1 VAVAEVMAII
11 STINAAAGAINKVA
25 GTCNDINTI
34 GSFIGK
40 LGQAQV
46 DLQAYQNKKRG
57 NLSQEEI
64 IQITLAKKQYDDRM
78 NEIRELFIYSGNA
91 HLWDEIQLQM
101 ANARK
106 QRIAEMRAKEA
117 ARKRAKEITLWAGF
131 ILLVGAGVFMLMMY
145 AIMSYAETVEIADE
159 IAIILTLLG
168 SVPLW

>member
-1 VAVAEVMAII
+1 MAVAEVMAII

-145 AIMSYAETVEIADE
+145 AIMSYAETVKIADE

>member
-1 VAVAEVMAII
+1 MAIV

-25 GTCNDINTI
+25 GTCNDLNTI
-34 GSFIGK
+34 GSFVGK

-46 DLQAYQNKKRG
+46 DLQAYQNKNRN
-57 NLSQEEI
+57 NLSEEEL
-64 IQITLAKKQYDDRM
+64 IQITLAKKQYQDRM

-91 HLWDEIQLQM
+91 HLWDEIQMEM

-106 QRIAEMRAKEA
+106 RRIADMRAKEA
-117 ARKRAKEITLWAGF
+117 ARKKAISITIWAGF
-131 ILLVGAGVFMLMMY
+131 ILVVSIGVFMLMMH
-145 AIMSYAETVEIADE
+145 AIMSYADTVEITDE

>member
-1 VAVAEVMAII
+1 VAVAEIMAIV

-25 GTCNDINTI
+25 GTCNDLNTI
-34 GSFIGK
+34 GSFVGK

-46 DLQAYQNKKRG
+46 DLQAYQNKNRN
-57 NLSQEEI
+57 NLSQEEL
-64 IQITLAKKQYDDRM
+64 IQITLAKKQYQDRM

-91 HLWDEIQLQM
+91 HLWDEIQMEM

-106 QRIAEMRAKEA
+106 RRIAEMRAKEA
-117 ARKRAKEITLWAGF
+117 ARKKAVKITIWAGF
-131 ILLVGAGVFMLMMY
+131 ILVVSVGAFMLMMH
-145 AIMSYAETVEIADE
+145 AIISYADTIELTDE

>member
-1 VAVAEVMAII
+1 MAVAEVMAII

>member
-1 VAVAEVMAII
+1 MAVAEIMAIV

-25 GTCNDINTI
+25 GTCNDLNTI
-34 GSFIGK
+34 GSFVGK

-46 DLQAYQNKKRG
+46 DLQAYQNKNRN
-57 NLSQEEI
+57 NLSQEEL
-64 IQITLAKKQYDDRM
+64 IQITLAKKQYQDRM

-91 HLWDEIQLQM
+91 HLWDEIQMEM

-106 QRIAEMRAKEA
+106 RRIAEMRAKEA
-117 ARKRAKEITLWAGF
+117 ARKKAVKITIWAGF
-131 ILLVGAGVFMLMMY
+131 ILVVSVGAFMLMMH
-145 AIMSYAETVEIADE
+145 AIISYADTIELTDE

>member
-1 VAVAEVMAII
+1 MAVAEVMAII

-117 ARKRAKEITLWAGF
+117 ARKRAVEITLWAGF
-131 ILLVGAGVFMLMMY
+131 ILVVSAGVFLLMMY

>member
-1 VAVAEVMAII
+1 MAIV

-25 GTCNDINTI
+25 GTCNDLNTI
-34 GSFIGK
+34 GSFVGK

-46 DLQAYQNKKRG
+46 DLQAYQNKNRN
-57 NLSQEEI
+57 NLSEEEL
-64 IQITLAKKQYDDRM
+64 IQITLAKKQYQDRM

-91 HLWDEIQLQM
+91 HLWDEIQMEM

-106 QRIAEMRAKEA
+106 RRIADMRAKEA
-117 ARKRAKEITLWAGF
+117 ARKKAIRITIWAGF
-131 ILLVGAGVFMLMMY
+131 ILVVSIGVFMLMMH
-145 AIMSYAETVEIADE
+145 AIMSYADTVEITDE

>member
-1 VAVAEVMAII
+1 MAIV

-25 GTCNDINTI
+25 GTCNDLNTI
-34 GSFIGK
+34 GSFVGK

-46 DLQAYQNKKRG
+46 DLQAYQNKNRN
-57 NLSQEEI
+57 NLSQEEL
-64 IQITLAKKQYDDRM
+64 IQITLAKKQYQDRM

-91 HLWDEIQLQM
+91 HLWDEIQMEM

-106 QRIAEMRAKEA
+106 RRIAEMRAKEA
-117 ARKRAKEITLWAGF
+117 ARKKAVKITIWAGF
-131 ILLVGAGVFMLMMY
+131 ILVVSVGAFMLMMH
-145 AIMSYAETVEIADE
+145 AIISYADTIELTDE

>member
-1 VAVAEVMAII
+1 MAVAEVMAII

-57 NLSQEEI
+57 NLSEEEI

-78 NEIRELFIYSGNA
+78 KEIRELFIYSGNA

-117 ARKRAKEITLWAGF
+117 SRKRAVEITLWAGF
-131 ILLVGAGVFMLMMY
+131 ILVVSAGVFLLMMY

>member
-1 VAVAEVMAII
+1 MAVAEIMAII

-34 GSFIGK
+34 GAFIGK

>member
-1 VAVAEVMAII
+1 VAVAEIMAIV

-25 GTCNDINTI
+25 GTCNDLNTI
-34 GSFIGK
+34 GSFVGK

-46 DLQAYQNKKRG
+46 DLQAYQNKNRN
-57 NLSQEEI
+57 NLSEEEL
-64 IQITLAKKQYDDRM
+64 IQITLAKKQYQDRM

-91 HLWDEIQLQM
+91 HLWDEIQMEM

-106 QRIAEMRAKEA
+106 RRIADMRAKEA
-117 ARKRAKEITLWAGF
+117 ARKKAISITIWAGF
-131 ILLVGAGVFMLMMY
+131 ILVVSIGVFMLMMH
-145 AIMSYAETVEIADE
+145 AIMSYADTVEITDE

>member
-1 VAVAEVMAII
+1 MAVAEVMAII

-57 NLSQEEI
+57 NLSEEEI

-78 NEIRELFIYSGNA
+78 KEIRELFIYSGNA
-91 HLWDEIQLQM
+91 HLWDEIQLQR

-106 QRIAEMRAKEA
+106 HRIAEMRAKEA
-117 ARKRAKEITLWAGF
+117 ARKRAVEITLWAGF
-131 ILLVGAGVFMLMMY
+131 ILVVSAGVFLLMMY

>member
-1 VAVAEVMAII
+1 MAVAEVMAII

-78 NEIRELFIYSGNA
+78 KEIRELFIYSGNA

>member
-1 VAVAEVMAII
+1 MAVAEIMAIV

-25 GTCNDINTI
+25 GTCNDLNTI
-34 GSFIGK
+34 GSFVGK

-46 DLQAYQNKKRG
+46 DLQAYQNKNRN
-57 NLSQEEI
+57 NLSEEEL
-64 IQITLAKKQYDDRM
+64 IQITLAKKQYQDRM

-91 HLWDEIQLQM
+91 HLWDEIQTEM

-106 QRIAEMRAKEA
+106 RRIADMRAKEA
-117 ARKRAKEITLWAGF
+117 ARKKAIRITIWAGF
-131 ILLVGAGVFMLMMY
+131 ILVVSIGVFMLMMH
-145 AIMSYAETVEIADE
+145 AIMSYADTVEITDE

>member
-1 VAVAEVMAII
+1 MAIV

-25 GTCNDINTI
+25 GTCNDLNTI
-34 GSFIGK
+34 GSFVGK

-46 DLQAYQNKKRG
+46 DLQAYQNKNRN
-57 NLSQEEI
+57 NLSEEEL
-64 IQITLAKKQYDDRM
+64 IQITLAKKQYQDRM

-91 HLWDEIQLQM
+91 HLWDEIQTEM

-106 QRIAEMRAKEA
+106 RRIADMRAKEA
-117 ARKRAKEITLWAGF
+117 ARKKAIRITIWAGF
-131 ILLVGAGVFMLMMY
+131 ILVVSIGVFMLMMH
-145 AIMSYAETVEIADE
+145 AIMSYADTVEITDE